1 MAYQQGLLPNFVE
14 ALNRLYEAPEGSWWR
29 KMLADPDLFV
39 AIRNNYLNIYYR
51 GCSLAKVSFDGS
63 GIITDTHYKYLLK
76 PSAARPYVRAVG
88 GQFQIGQHWDGA
100 KGLFIS
106 SLDDVADLKAAA
118 RVYAGE
124 EKKFVG
130 AVIKAHGNIVDVEIA
145 LTKDAEEA
153 TDANPGEGASA
164 KRIDIVALRWE
175 DTTPV
180 LDFYEAK
187 LFGNKE
193 IRGEKE
199 AKVLS
204 QIATYERLLTQYT
217 KDIRDGFERSC
228 ENLLM
233 LKGIPDARRSAAHA
247 ALHQIDKLRINTAP
261 ILIIAGFDKD
271 QSVGPVWA
279 GHKAKL
285 SSALGPD
292 RLIARGSASSVR
304 LATGVAPGAAVS
316 A

>member
-1 MAYQQGLLPNFVE
+1 MAYRQGLSSDFVE

-88 GQFQIGQHWDGA
+88 GQFQIGQHWDSA
-100 KGLFIS
+100 KGLFIGG
-106 SLDDVADLKAAA
+106 LDDVADLKAAA

-130 AVIKAHGNIVDVEIA
+130 AVIKAHGNVVDVEMA

-153 TDANPGEGASA
+153 TDASPGEGASA

-175 DTTPV
+175 DAAPV

-193 IRGEKE
+193 IRAEGD

-204 QIATYERLLTQYT
+204 QIAAYEGLLKQYT
-217 KDIRDGFERSC
+217 KDIREGFELSC
-228 ENLLM
+228 KNLLS
-233 LKGIPDARRSAAHA
+233 LSGVPDLRRTIADA
-247 ALHQIDKLRINTAP
+247 ALQQIDKLKINTAP
-261 ILIIAGFDKD
+261 ILIVSVFDED
-271 QSVGPVWA
+271 QRIGPVWA
-279 GHKAKL
+279 KHKEKL
-285 SSALGPD
+285 TTALSPD